1 MTDLKTLWR
10 ILGGSISSGQLL
22 CPGPGHSRHDRSLAV
37 RPSPSGF
44 VVYSHAGD
52 DWRTC
57 ADYVRE
63 RLGLPQWQ
71 AATTDHRTC
80 QSSVNDDRER
90 IERAQTIWDEAHD
103 PHGTVAEEYL
113 GSRRLDLPPEL
124 RVFVLRFHPTCPWE
138 SGTVPCLVAA
148 FRAIDGDAL
157 TGIHRIRLDR
167 PERWPKAERKMLGSI
182 AGSAVKLDPAGD
194 RLAIGEGIETCM
206 AARQLGLRPVW
217 ALGSAGAI
225 ARFPDVANVEGLT
238 IVGENDGGASRHAA
252 EACRDSWHPRR
263 VAILT
268 PTGGRKDFND
278 LTLEETK

>member
-1 MTDLKTLWR
+1 MTDLKTLR
-10 ILGGSISSGQLL
+10 RVLGGSISSGQLL

-71 AATTDHRTC
+71 VATSNHRAR
-80 QSSVNDDRER
+80 QSSVNEDRER
-90 IERAQTIWDEAHD
+90 IERAQTIWDEAID
-103 PHGTVAEEYL
+103 PLGTAAEEYL
-113 GSRRLDLPPEL
+113 AARRLDLPPEL
-124 RVFVLRFHPTCPWE
+124 RVLVLRFHACCPWE
-138 SGTVPCLVAA
+138 SGTAPCLVSA
-148 FRAIDGDAL
+148 FRAIAGDEL
-157 TGIHRIRLDR
+157 TGIHRVRLDQ
-167 PERWPKAERKMLGSI
+167 PERWPKAQRKMLG
-182 AGSAVKLDPAGD
+182 AVVGSAVKLDAAGD

-225 ARFPDVANVEGLT
+225 ARFPNIADVEVLT
-238 IVGENDGGASRHAA
+238 VVGENDGGASRQAA
-252 EACRDSWHPRR
+252 EACRDNWHPRR